1 MSELLARWEGTLA
14 CPVRGCGAVLSWEP
28 RRTRCPHGHAFD
40 LGRSGYCNLLQPQD
54 KKSVHPGDSK
64 EAVLARRRS
73 LGRGL
78 GASLREALLERVRQW
93 AIPPEAVVLDVGCG
107 EGFFLD
113 QVVRAT
119 QAVGWGLDLST
130 PAIDTAARTYPDCRW
145 VVGNADRHLPFRDGS
160 VDLLLSITSRK
171 NGPEFGRVLRDTGHL
186 LVVVPDT
193 DDLQQLR
200 EATLGKAIDK
210 DRLASTLDA
219 LAGQFEVEQETTAR
233 STHRLDAE
241 ALDDLLKGSYRGAR
255 LSARRRFE
263 QIQELEVTLSYRLIG
278 FRPRKL
284 G

>member
-1 MSELLARWEGTLA
+1 M
-14 CPVRGCGAVLSWEP
+14 
-28 RRTRCPHGHAFD
+28 RCPHGHAFD

-54 KKSVHPGDSK
+54 KKSAHPGDSK
-64 EAVLARRRS
+64 EAVLARRRT
-73 LGRGL
+73 LARGL
-78 GASLREALLERVRQW
+78 GAQLQGALIERVKGW
-93 AIPPEAVVLDVGCG
+93 TSTPGAIVLDVGCG

-119 QAVGWGLDLST
+119 GAVGWGLDLST
-130 PAIDTAARTYPDCRW
+130 PAIDAAARTYPDCRW
-145 VVGNADRHLPFRDGS
+145 VVANADRRLPLRDAS
-160 VDLLLSITSRK
+160 VDLVLSITSRK
-171 NGPEFGRVLRDTGHL
+171 NGPEFHRVLRDPGHL

-200 EATLGKAIDK
+200 EATQGRAIDK
-210 DRLASTLDA
+210 DRQAATVEA
-219 LAGQFEVEQETTAR
+219 LAGQFEVDWETNVR

-255 LSARRRFE
+255 LSTRRRFE
-263 QIQELEVTLSYRLIG
+263 QIEALEVTLSYRLVG